1 MRSPGANME
10 GVWGVRW
17 TGHGYGLDMWH
28 EEKRR
33 VKVGPE
39 PCACSSHDVSLPVHL
54 NLGKTS

>member
-1 MRSPGANME
+1 ME

-17 TGHGYGLDMWH
+17 TEHGYGLDMWH